1 MKKFSFVFIIALIAL
16 SCNEKKEEALKN
28 IDTLA
33 DNLKGKVE
41 QTIDTDYKVDSS
53 GKMGEQDSCCVV
65 TTGYDDKGYIS
76 RYASDNKAATEKT
89 KEEYVHYDN
98 GTMKSVN
105 STRNGKQ
112 VSKISIDID
121 KDGKYTTA
129 KSFDSTGKMDSYYT
143 DIASNDYGQLTSFK
157 QYKPDSTLKMS
168 MQSNYDSQ
176 FFMSNSVKDSIEK
189 ETYSSSLKRD
199 GKNNITE
206 RKTMNV
212 GKDSTTNKV
221 LKYTYDSEDDK
232 GNWTQRTE
240 LDENGKPVKITKR
253 TITYYKE

>member
-1 MKKFSFVFIIALIAL
+1 MKKFSFVFITILIAL

-28 IDTLA
+28 IDTIA

-65 TTGYDDKGYIS
+65 TTGYDEKGYING
-76 RYASDNKAATEKT
+76 YGSDNKSGTERT
-89 KEEYVHYDN
+89 KEEYSHYDN
-98 GTMKSVN
+98 GAMKSVN
-105 STRNGKQ
+105 STKNGKQ
-112 VSKISIDID
+112 LSKIAIAID

-129 KSFDSTGKMDSYYT
+129 ESFDSTGKMDSYYT
-143 DIASNDYGQLTSFK
+143 DIVSNDYGQLTSFK
-157 QYKPDSTLKMS
+157 QYKLDSTLKMS

-176 FFMSNSVKDSIEK
+176 FFMGNNVKDSIGK
-189 ETYSSSLKRD
+189 ETYTTSLKRD

-206 RKTMNV
+206 RKTMNA

-221 LKYTYDSEDDK
+221 VKYTYDSEDDK